1 VTERAEKIWMD
12 GAFVDWDDA
21 RPHLVSNTL
30 HYGFGVFEGIRCYKT
45 ARGPAVF
52 RLDAHLQRL
61 FKSASILGFEIPYS
75 REALAQAT
83 CEAIA
88 VNGFEQ
94 CYIRPLAYIGEGG
107 MGLDPVGCTIN
118 VAIAVWFWG
127 EYVGDGAL
135 KNGIKVKTSSYARHH
150 INTNMTKAKACGN
163 YMLFQ
168 IARSEVRRL
177 GYDEALLL
185 DTNGHVAEG
194 SVEHIFLVRDGA
206 LVTPPLTHLLDGIT
220 RDTVI
225 VLAREAGLSVREELF
240 SRDYVYTADE
250 VFFAGTGAEVT
261 PVVAVDD
268 RPVGSGAPGP
278 VTQVIQKHYFDTVY
292 GRRQDHDAWLTLIAG
307 AAAEPLKSSRARS

>member
-1 VTERAEKIWMD
+1 MAERAETIWID
-12 GAFVDWDDA
+12 GALVPWDKA
-21 RPHLVSNTL
+21 AVHLVSNTL
-30 HYGFGVFEGIRCYKT
+30 HYGYGVFEGIRCYKST
-45 ARGPAVF
+45 SGPAVF
-52 RLDAHLQRL
+52 RLDAHLDR
-61 FKSASILGFEIPYS
+61 FFSSAAILGFEIPYS
-75 REALAQAT
+75 RERLTRAT
-83 CEAIA
+83 LETIA
-88 VNGFEQ
+88 ANRFEQ
-94 CYIRPLAYIGEGG
+94 CYIRPIAYIGEGG

-127 EYVGDGAL
+127 EYVGAGAL
-135 KNGIKVKTSSYARHH
+135 ERGVRVKTSSYARHH

-194 SVEHIFLVRDGA
+194 SVEHVFLVRKGA

-225 VLAREAGLSVREELF
+225 TLAREEGIEVREELF
-240 SRDYVYTADE
+240 SRDYVPTADE

-261 PVVAVDD
+261 PVVSVDD
-268 RPVGSGAPGP
+268 RTIGTGVPGP
-278 VTQVIQKHYFDTVY
+278 VTKLIQGLYFETVY
-292 GRRQDHDAWLTLIAG
+292 GRTPKHPEWRTMVAPMPL
-307 AAAEPLKSSRARS
+307 AAAPS

>member
-1 VTERAEKIWMD
+1 MTERAEKIWMD
-12 GAFVDWDDA
+12 GALVDWDDA

-45 ARGPAVF
+45 PRGPAVF
-52 RLDAHLQRL
+52 RLDAHLRRL
-61 FKSASILGFEIPYS
+61 FNSATILGFDIPYS
-75 REALAQAT
+75 RDALARAT
-83 CEAIA
+83 CETIA
-88 VNGFEQ
+88 ANGFEQ

-107 MGLDPVGCTIN
+107 MGLDPTGCTIN

-135 KNGIKVKTSSYARHH
+135 RNGVKVKTSSYARHH

-168 IARSEVRRL
+168 MARMEARRM

-185 DTNGHVAEG
+185 DTQGQVAEG

-225 VLAREAGLSVREELF
+225 VLAREAGLAVREELF

-268 RPVGSGAPGP
+268 RPIGAGAPGA
-278 VTQVIQKHYFDTVY
+278 VTQAIQKLYFDTVY
-292 GRRQDHDAWLTLIAG
+292 GRRQDHEAWLTFV
-307 AAAEPLKSSRARS
+307 AAAEPAQPVRARS